1 MRETIRERSSTLDF
15 VGKSLCK
22 PSVFALDLI
31 SIERD
36 IMAFRIS
43 ILFFYFLP
51 PFAFQLALSKYFSFR
66 RRCRCRYTCF
76 PNVTNADRRVRFTTS
91 LLPTVTFTYIDRCV
105 YAGHGLVPRCIN
117 LDGVSGWKGGEG
129 GRNDVENTGINH
141 SDDGKVKTDRSFT
154 FPRFMPRERIQYPNY
169 VF

>member
-15 VGKSLCK
+15 EGKSLCK

-51 PFAFQLALSKYFSFR
+51 ALASLPFNSLYRNISLSVGDVGVVGTPVFQTLQTRIVAFDLRQACFQLLHLHILTDA
-66 RRCRCRYTCF
+66 CMQ
-76 PNVTNADRRVRFTTS
+76 V
-91 LLPTVTFTYIDRCV
+91 
-105 YAGHGLVPRCIN
+105 AG
-117 LDGVSGWKGGEG
+117 
-129 GRNDVENTGINH
+129 
-141 SDDGKVKTDRSFT
+141 
-154 FPRFMPRERIQYPNY
+154 
-169 VF
+169 

>member
-51 PFAFQLALSKYFSFR
+51 ALASLPFNSLYRNISLSVGDVG
-66 RRCRCRYTCF
+66 RCRYTCF
-76 PNVTNADRRVRFTTS
+76 PNVTNVDRRVRFTTS

-105 YAGHGLVPRCIN
+105 YAGRGLVPRCIN

-129 GRNDVENTGINH
+129 GGMT
-141 SDDGKVKTDRSFT
+141 
-154 FPRFMPRERIQYPNY
+154 
-169 VF
+169 

>member
-1 MRETIRERSSTLDF
+1 MRHYGVQNQYFIF
-15 VGKSLCK
+15 
-22 PSVFALDLI
+22 
-31 SIERD
+31 
-36 IMAFRIS
+36 
-43 ILFFYFLP
+43 LFSPYSRLP
-51 PFAFQLALSKYFSFR
+51 PFQLALSKYFSFR

-105 YAGHGLVPRCIN
+105 YAGRGLVPRCIN

>member
-15 VGKSLCK
+15 EGKSLCK

-31 SIERD
+31 SIGRD

-51 PFAFQLALSKYFSFR
+51 PFQLALSKYFSFR

-105 YAGHGLVPRCIN
+105 YAGRGLVPRCIN

-129 GRNDVENTGINH
+129 GGMT
-141 SDDGKVKTDRSFT
+141 
-154 FPRFMPRERIQYPNY
+154 
-169 VF
+169 